1 MLRHFE
7 GLFELILRLMP
18 LFDASETLLDVAR
31 AANICVFRGTA
42 PLGAYQRALLQHVD
56 SLLERAEWQ
65 ECTITVKESSTSSV
79 LHSFWQKPPVYKQP
93 LCQKGGQALS
103 LV

>member
-42 PLGAYQRALLQHVD
+42 PLGAYHRDFPKIRIDAVRRRDVPFGLTSEVD
-56 SLLERAEWQ
+56 SPTRPQ
-65 ECTITVKESSTSSV
+65 VPIRR
-79 LHSFWQKPPVYKQP
+79 KPYD
-93 LCQKGGQALS
+93 GGFQYG
-103 LV
+103 